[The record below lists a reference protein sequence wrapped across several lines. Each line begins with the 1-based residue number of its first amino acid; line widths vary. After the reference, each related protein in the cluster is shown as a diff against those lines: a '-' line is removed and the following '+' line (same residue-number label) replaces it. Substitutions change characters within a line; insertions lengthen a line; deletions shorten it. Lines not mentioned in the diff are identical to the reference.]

1 MISNLKSILFITP
14 YINEIHPGNF
24 RVTSFIDEMK
34 KTKKMHVVNTSESKI
49 EDRVSY
55 HFVEDKASTLFDKKG
70 KLRNNPIFKTFFLP
84 LFYLGWI
91 LSCYHVSSKLIE
103 KEKIDYIFVS
113 YRPPQIIIVG
123 FLLKLKYN
131 KCKLITEYRDSW
143 TDNPYTKFPSRSIK
157 KIAEIIEY
165 NILDKSDLIIVV
177 SVVEKNRFLEKYDHI
192 EEKIVIIRNGFFDY
206 EIASEKNSLFTIT
219 HSGSFFGSR
228 QPDSFLKAYKKFIKY
243 GKINDS
249 QLVFVG
255 RLDEKNIDKI
265 SKLGLL
271 NYVELVGN
279 LDYKESLSKICNSS
293 ALLLIEYTDSMTS
306 KIYDYISSGNPII
319 ALTNN
324 IELIKFIKKYSPHSE
339 IITENDIEKIVTS
352 INTLYDEWKN
362 GVKPKF
368 NKKDEFFRKYSRMSL
383 AKKLVHEIEQI

>member
-1 MISNLKSILFITP
+1 
-14 YINEIHPGNF
+14 
-24 RVTSFIDEMK
+24 MK
-34 KTKKMHVVNTSESKI
+34 KTKKVHVVNTSESKI

-55 HFVEDKASTLFDKKG
+55 HLVQDWASTLFDKKG

-91 LSCYHVSSKLIE
+91 LSCYQLSSKLIE
-103 KEKIDYIFVS
+103 KENIDYIFVS
-113 YRPPQIIIVG
+113 YRPPQIIIIG
-123 FLLKLKYN
+123 FLLKLKHK

-143 TDNPYTKFPSRSIK
+143 TDNPYTKFPSRIIK
-157 KIAEIIEY
+157 RVAEIIEY
-165 NILDKSDLIIVV
+165 HILDKSDLLIVV

-192 EEKIVIIRNGFFDY
+192 EEKIVIIRNGFYDY
-206 EIASEKNSLFTIT
+206 NVEYEKNDQFTIT
-219 HSGSFFGSR
+219 HSGSFYGSR
-228 QPDSFLKAYKKFIKY
+228 QPDFFLKGYKKFIKNR
-243 GKINDS
+243 KINDS
-249 QLVFVG
+249 KLVFVG
-255 RLDEKNIDKI
+255 KLDEKNIDKI

-339 IITENDIEKIVTS
+339 IITDNDIEKIVTS

-362 GVKPKF
+362 GVKPTF
-368 NKKDEFFRKYSRMSL
+368 DKKDEFFRKYSRMSL